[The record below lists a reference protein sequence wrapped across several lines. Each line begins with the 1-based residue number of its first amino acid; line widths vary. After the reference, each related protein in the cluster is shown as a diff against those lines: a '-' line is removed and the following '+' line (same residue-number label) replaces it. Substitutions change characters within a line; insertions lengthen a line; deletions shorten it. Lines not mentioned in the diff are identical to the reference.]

1 MPTIVRHLPAAQ
13 ALPGCDTVASYFGIG
28 KGTVKRVLEAGH
40 DLSVTGDPSAKMET
54 VISQASS
61 FMSACFGLTQTVLQ
75 CPKHGL
81 YGLKRMAKAA
91 HHLQPTTA
99 AFIENAKRAHYQSSV
114 EVTKE
119 QQSPRVKH

>member
-1 MPTIVRHLPAAQ
+1 MPKIVRHLPAAQ
-13 ALPGCDTVASYFGIG
+13 ALSGCDTVASYFGIG

-40 DLSVTGDPSAKMET
+40 DLSVIGDPSAKMET

-61 FMSACFGLTQTVLQ
+61 FISACFGLTQTVLQ
-75 CPKHGL
+75 CHKHGL